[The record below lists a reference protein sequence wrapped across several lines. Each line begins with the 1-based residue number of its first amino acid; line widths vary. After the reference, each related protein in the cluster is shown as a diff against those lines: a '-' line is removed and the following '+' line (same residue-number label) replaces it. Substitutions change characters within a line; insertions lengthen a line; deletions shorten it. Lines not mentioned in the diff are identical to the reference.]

1 MANQPRIKSLAIKRF
16 RGIEV
21 MDWRPNAGIN
31 VLLGGGDSG
40 KSTVLHAIALLF
52 SPTNAVQV
60 LETDYF
66 NRSTGEGFSIEAVV
80 DIPLEVGIAD
90 FSSLWPWEWDGSAA
104 VLPDP
109 EAEKEPG
116 HPVFR
121 FRVRGTE
128 ELELA
133 WEVVQPNA
141 EIAALSTG
149 LRRRI
154 GVVRLAN
161 DDRNDRDLRLVTGSA
176 LDRLLSKGN
185 LKSRL
190 NKQVAETN
198 LSAALREDETEA
210 LEALGTTFKEAGLP
224 HDLGLGLTSSQGLS
238 IGALI
243 GLLADRNGVKL
254 PLASWGAGTRR
265 MSALEVAGVTE
276 AASRLT
282 VIDEIERGLEPYRLR
297 QLLAQLVKDDG
308 QCFVTTHSPVAIK
321 AATKAALWFID
332 AKGAIGA
339 LPAVAIAQQQTR
351 DPETFLA
358 KLPVIAEGV
367 TEVGFLRF
375 LLRNAFIAAPED
387 HGIRLCDGGGNES
400 MLGLLVALRD
410 AGLMLGAFC
419 DNEGKSTGRWKSVGE
434 GLGARCF
441 QWRTG
446 CLEENV
452 IAHVEDASLF
462 SLARD
467 SEGASGERL
476 RTLAD
481 RLGLQAK
488 DEASILGACGAPEQR
503 FSKLRSIIVAA
514 ATGDKEGAPD
524 VDTAKDWAKHSRR
537 WFKSEEGGYELGQ
550 KMMELGVWPKLEP
563 ELLPFV
569 NALRAAFGQP
579 ELAPGRLKL

>member
-1 MANQPRIKSLAIKRF
+1 MANQPRIKSLAIRRF
-16 RGIEV
+16 RGIEIL
-21 MDWRPNAGIN
+21 DWRPSAGIN

-60 LETDYF
+60 FETDYF
-66 NRSTGEGFSIEAVV
+66 NRSTDDGFSIEAVV
-80 DIPLEVGIAD
+80 DIPPEVGIAD

-109 EAEKEPG
+109 EVEKEPN

-128 ELELA
+128 DLELV
-133 WEVVQPNA
+133 WELVQPNA
-141 EIAALSTG
+141 EIAAFSTG

-154 GVVRLAN
+154 GVLRLAN

-190 NKQVAETN
+190 NKQVAETD
-198 LSAALREDETEA
+198 LSAALLKEETKVLED
-210 LEALGTTFKEAGLP
+210 LGSMFEKAGLP
-224 HDLGLGLTSSQGLS
+224 HDLELGLTSSQGLS

-243 GLLADRNGVKL
+243 GLLADRAGVKL

-276 AASRLT
+276 ASSRLT

-297 QLLAQLVKDDG
+297 QLLAKLVKDDG

-339 LPAVAIAQQQTR
+339 LPAIAIAQQQAR

-375 LLRNAFIAAPED
+375 LLRNAFVAAPED

-419 DNEGKSTGRWKSVGE
+419 DNEGKSTGRWKSVSKA
-434 GLGARCF
+434 LGPRCF
-441 QWRTG
+441 QWHNG
-446 CLEENV
+446 CLEANV
-452 IAHVEDASLF
+452 IAHVDDATLF

-488 DEASILGACGAPEQR
+488 DEASILAACGPPEEC
-503 FSKLRSIIVAA
+503 FAKLRSLIVAA
-514 ATGDKEGAPD
+514 ATGSKEGAPD

-537 WFKSEEGGYELGQ
+537 WFKSEEGGYELGL
-550 KMMELGVWPKLEP
+550 KMVELSVWPKLEP

-569 NALRAAFGQP
+569 NALRAALGQP
-579 ELAPGRLKL
+579 ALAPGQLKL

>member
-1 MANQPRIKSLAIKRF
+1 MANQPRIKSLAIRRF
-16 RGIEV
+16 RGIELL
-21 MDWRPNAGIN
+21 DWRPNAGIN

-52 SPTNAVQV
+52 NPTNAVQV

-80 DIPLEVGIAD
+80 DIPPEVGIAD
-90 FSSLWPWEWDGSAA
+90 FSSLWPWEWDGNAA

-109 EAEKEPG
+109 EAEKVPG

-128 ELELA
+128 DLELV

-190 NKQVAETN
+190 NKQIAEAD
-198 LSAALREDETEA
+198 LSAALLADETGA
-210 LEALGTTFKEAGLP
+210 LEALGATFQKAGLP
-224 HDLGLGLTSSQGLS
+224 HNLELGLTSSQGLS

-243 GLLADRNGVKL
+243 GLLADKAGVKL

-282 VIDEIERGLEPYRLR
+282 VIDEIERGLGPYRLR
-297 QLLAQLVKDDG
+297 QLLAKLVKDGG

-339 LPAVAIAQQQTR
+339 LPTAAIAQQQIR

-375 LLRNAFIAAPED
+375 LLRDAFIAAPED
-387 HGIRLCDGGGNES
+387 HGIRVCDGGGNES
-400 MLGLLVALRD
+400 MLGLLMALRD

-434 GLGARCF
+434 ALGPRCF
-441 QWRTG
+441 QWHAG
-446 CLEENV
+446 CLEANV
-452 IAHVEDASLF
+452 IAHVEDASLLA
-462 SLARD
+462 LARD

-481 RLGLQAK
+481 RLNLQAK
-488 DEASILGACGAPEQR
+488 DEDSILAACGAPEER
-503 FSKLRSIIVAA
+503 FSKLRSIIIAA

-524 VDTAKDWAKHSRR
+524 EDTAKDWAKHSRR
-537 WFKSEEGGYELGQ
+537 
-550 KMMELGVWPKLEP
+550 
-563 ELLPFV
+563 
-569 NALRAAFGQP
+569 
-579 ELAPGRLKL
+579 

>member
-1 MANQPRIKSLAIKRF
+1 MANQPRIASLAIRRF

-21 MDWRPNAGIN
+21 LDWRPNAGIN
-31 VLLGGGDSG
+31 VVIGGGDSG

-66 NRSTGEGFSIEAVV
+66 NRWTGDGFSIEAVV
-80 DIPLEVGIAD
+80 DIPPEVGIAD

-104 VLPDP
+104 ILPDP
-109 EAEKEPG
+109 EAEMELG

-128 ELELA
+128 ELELL
-133 WEVVQPNA
+133 WEVVQPNE
-141 EIAALSTG
+141 EIAALPTG

-190 NKQVAETN
+190 NKQVAETD
-198 LSAALREDETEA
+198 LSAALLEDETKA
-210 LEALGTTFKEAGLP
+210 LEILGTTFQGAGLP
-224 HDLGLGLTSSQGLS
+224 HGLELGLTSSQGLS

-243 GLLADRNGVKL
+243 GLLADKSGVKL

-265 MSALEVAGVTE
+265 MSALQVAGVTE
-276 AASRLT
+276 AASRIT

-297 QLLAQLVKDDG
+297 QLLAKLVKDGG
-308 QCFVTTHSPVAIK
+308 QSFVTTHSPVAIR
-321 AATKAALWFID
+321 ATTNAALWFID

-339 LPAVAIAQQQTR
+339 LPTAAIAQQQTR

-358 KLPVIAEGV
+358 KLPIIAEGV

-375 LLRNAFIAAPED
+375 LLRHAFVAAPED
-387 HGIRLCDGGGNES
+387 HGIRICDGGGNES
-400 MLGLLVALRD
+400 MLGLLMALRD
-410 AGLMLGAFC
+410 AGLTLGAFC

-434 GLGARCF
+434 ALGPKCF
-441 QWRTG
+441 QWRIG

-467 SEGASGERL
+467 PEGASGERL

-488 DEASILGACGAPEQR
+488 DEDSILAACGPHEQR
-503 FSKLRSIIVAA
+503 FSKLRSVIVAA
-514 ATGDKEGAPD
+514 ATGGKEGAPD
-524 VDTAKDWAKHSRR
+524 NDTAKDWAKHSQR
-537 WFKSEEGGYELGQ
+537 WFKSEEGGYELGR
-550 KMMELGVWPKLEP
+550 KMVELGVWPKLEP

-569 NALRAAFGQP
+569 NALRAALGQP
-579 ELAPGRLKL
+579 ALADGRLEL

>member
-1 MANQPRIKSLAIKRF
+1 MANQPRIKSLAIRRF
-16 RGIEV
+16 RGIEIL
-21 MDWRPNAGIN
+21 DWRPNAGIN

-80 DIPLEVGIAD
+80 DIPPEVGIAD

-104 VLPDP
+104 ILPDP

-128 ELELA
+128 ELELV
-133 WEVVQPNA
+133 WEVLQPNA

-176 LDRLLSKGN
+176 LDRFLSKGN

-190 NKQVAETN
+190 NRQVAEAD
-198 LSAALREDETEA
+198 LSDALLEDETKA
-210 LEALGTTFKEAGLP
+210 LEALGTTFQKAGLP
-224 HDLGLGLTSSQGLS
+224 HDLELGLTSGQGLS

-243 GLLADRNGVKL
+243 GLLADRGGVKL
-254 PLASWGAGTRR
+254 PLACWGAGTRR

-297 QLLAQLVKDDG
+297 QLLAKLVKDGG

-321 AATKAALWFID
+321 ATTMAALWFID

-339 LPAVAIAQQQTR
+339 LPAAAIAQQQTR

-400 MLGLLVALRD
+400 MLGLLMALRG
-410 AGLMLGAFC
+410 AGLTLGAFC
-419 DNEGKSTGRWKSVGE
+419 DNEGKSTGRWKSVGD
-434 GLGARCF
+434 GLGSRCF
-441 QWRTG
+441 QWRAG

-452 IAHVEDASLF
+452 IAHVKDASLF

-481 RLGLQAK
+481 RLALQAK
-488 DEASILGACGAPEQR
+488 DESSILAACGAPEQR

-514 ATGDKEGAPD
+514 ATGDKEGAPNE
-524 VDTAKDWAKHSRR
+524 DTAKDWAKHSRR
-537 WFKSEEGGYELGQ
+537 WFKSEEGGYELGR
-550 KMMELGVWPKLEP
+550 KMVELGVWPELEP

-569 NALRAAFGQP
+569 NALRAALGQP
-579 ELAPGRLKL
+579 ALAKGRLKL